1 MLEFQ
6 EKSHREKPWQI
17 TLIAAVFLAG
27 LLIRLY
33 DLTDLP
39 MDFHPARQ
47 YHSAIIARGLY
58 QQWGGVYPP
67 EQAPL
72 IGAQFVS
79 EARIEP
85 PLIEYLTAAVF
96 ALFKT
101 DALWVARLYSILF
114 WLTGGLPLYWLMK
127 KRLGFLAA
135 LIGLGFYLLLP
146 YGVYASRSF
155 QPDPLMVSLSIFA
168 LWALE
173 RWQAQPGWKSA
184 AAAGL
189 LMGAAILV
197 KQVMVFLLP
206 AAMIALLWAGKGLRK
221 SLRDPQAWLMVLL
234 ALLPAVLYNL
244 WGVFVSG
251 ALAGQYTGRF
261 FPQLW
266 LDPGFYL
273 RWLDMIADV
282 FTLPVFFLALAGV
295 LLLPRSPLK
304 SMLAGYGIGYLL
316 YGFVFAHHI
325 STHDYYQL
333 PVILLIAVGMG
344 ALLDNLWSAL
354 QKANPV
360 RVARFAGAALLFG
373 AALLCLWQTRSE
385 LKQTDYRA
393 EGQLLANLAAGMGG
407 NAAKTVGL
415 TEDYGAAL
423 SYYGFILPLY
433 WESAEDGVSLAAMDE
448 AQFAQVFAERTGGR
462 DYFIITDFD
471 ALAAQPLLEKTL
483 DTHFVVFYEDVRYLI
498 YALDDQ
504 PGS

>member
-1 MLEFQ
+1 
-6 EKSHREKPWQI
+6 
-17 TLIAAVFLAG
+17 
-27 LLIRLY
+27 
-33 DLTDLP
+33 
-39 MDFHPARQ
+39 
-47 YHSAIIARGLY
+47 
-58 QQWGGVYPP
+58 
-67 EQAPL
+67 
-72 IGAQFVS
+72 
-79 EARIEP
+79 
-85 PLIEYLTAAVF
+85 
-96 ALFKT
+96 
-101 DALWVARLYSILF
+101 
-114 WLTGGLPLYWLMK
+114 
-127 KRLGFLAA
+127 
-135 LIGLGFYLLLP
+135 
-146 YGVYASRSF
+146 
-155 QPDPLMVSLSIFA
+155 MVSLTIFA

-173 RWQAQPGWKSA
+173 RWRAQPGWKSA

-189 LMGAAILV
+189 LIGAAILV

-206 AAMIALLWAGKGLRK
+206 AAMIALLWAGKGLRR

-251 ALAGQYTGRF
+251 TLTGQYTGRF

-266 LDPGFYL
+266 FDPGFYL

-316 YGFVFAHHI
+316 YGFAFAHHI

-333 PVILLIAVGMG
+333 PVIPLVAVGMG

-354 QKANPV
+354 QRANPA
-360 RVARFAGAALLFG
+360 RVARFTGAALLFG
-373 AALLCLWQTRSE
+373 AALLCLWQARSE
-385 LKQTDYRA
+385 LKQTDYRT
-393 EGQLLANLAAGMGG
+393 ERQLLANLAAGMGG
-407 NAAKTVGL
+407 NAARTVGL

-433 WESAEDGVSLAAMDE
+433 WESTEDGVSLAAMDE

-471 ALAAQPLLEKTL
+471 ALVAQPLLEKTL
-483 DTHFVVFYEDVRYLI
+483 GTYFVVFYEDARYLI
-498 YALDDQ
+498 YALDNQ